1 MKSKSLVYILS
12 FLLTFGMMV
21 SFVHSDSDTVPE
33 KQETE
38 TKETKAY
45 ESLTDEEKKEVNKK
59 VQEVLEK
66 LEEGIETLADDE
78 LFNEDALKEKLT
90 KAFKNLE
97 NVEDVTVKV
106 ITSSDM
112 SDFLKD
118 PDSLK
123 EFEVKIKELV
133 KDENLDD
140 EALNLKKKIK
150 ELVENLDLLSSFDID
165 EDNVKVITSEP
176 IVITKVLKTEKNLS
190 ELTKKVVELAKDENL
205 DEDQLTEKL
214 KELLKDSKFEPII
227 VSDKDNVKVIVAG
240 ESFKAK
246 GLTEFAENIAELA
259 KDEDLDEDQL
269 AEKVKEMIKEKP
281 SVFFSGIDIG
291 DIADVKVLKS
301 GSIVSSHKSKDAT
314 EIKKLTERVEKLEKE
329 IDALIEKLDKIT
341 SK

>member
-1 MKSKSLVYILS
+1 
-12 FLLTFGMMV
+12 MV

-38 TKETKAY
+38 TQETEAY
-45 ESLTDEEKKEVNKK
+45 QDLTDEEKKEVNKK

-66 LEEGIETLADDE
+66 LEEGIETLSDDE

-123 EFEVKIKELV
+123 EFEVKIRELA
-133 KDENLDD
+133 KDESLDD
-140 EALNLKKKIK
+140 EALEKKIT
-150 ELVENLDLLSSFDID
+150 ELVKNLDLLSSFDID

-176 IVITKVLKTEKNLS
+176 IVITKVLKNGKD
-190 ELTKKVVELAKDENL
+190 LTGIIGKITELAKDENL

-214 KELLKDSKFEPII
+214 KELLKDSKFDPIV

-240 ESFKAK
+240 ESFKTK
-246 GLTEFAENIAELA
+246 GLTEFAKNIAELA

-269 AEKVKEMIKEKP
+269 AEKIKEIIKEKP

-301 GSIVSSHKSKDAT
+301 GSIMSSHKSKASA
-314 EIKKLTERVEKLEKE
+314 EIEKLTERVEKLEKK
-329 IDALIEKLDKIT
+329 IDALIEKLDALT